1 MQYSVSAIWQRPR
14 VVSAVKK
21 PRRDVS
27 RSRTDL
33 SENISLPISSFL
45 VVILHVGSPIMS
57 IFERCWLRKQIYNTN
72 NEAKGKPL
80 EPIGWRVRTFECAEA
95 P

>member
-1 MQYSVSAIWQRPR
+1 M
-14 VVSAVKK
+14 
-21 PRRDVS
+21 S

-33 SENISLPISSFL
+33 SENISLPISSCI
-45 VVILHVGSPIMS
+45 VVILHVGSPTVS

-80 EPIGWRVRTFECAEA
+80 WRVRTFECAEA